1 MKSFLRFRVSRPGH
15 FIQLWTGEADPLPVL
30 RSCGSKPGG
39 LFLDRSG
46 ADFLTD
52 LYDTEAHDPVQ
63 YNLPLDILIREG
75 QKTERL
81 PIGFKKTL
89 QKMPIIR

>member
-1 MKSFLRFRVSRPGH
+1 MAH
-15 FIQLWTGEADPLPVL
+15 FPLLSIVHFQSVLDYSGRKDLPRAQLHNGELGVIT
-30 RSCGSKPGG
+30 GG

-63 YNLPLDILIREG
+63 YNLPLGIFITERYD
-75 QKTERL
+75 TERL
-81 PIGFKKTL
+81 PLGF
-89 QKMPIIR
+89 